1 MNDILPILSKPPLHD
16 DVVLIDGL
24 ARSGKKL
31 TCRLTCWLED
41 MDFFQY
47 IFWVERFSYLHLL
60 GAIRTDVA
68 VSNIQA
74 AIDEAIYSRSI
85 GRMMNTR
92 LSDASS
98 VLSSPEPELYQQRAR
113 EPDGSVAMEK
123 VRTARRMMPF
133 QTHYLMANPGPSMQ
147 AVRTLKMLHVSR
159 HPIAIAEDWLRRG
172 WGDRYGV
179 DPIAFEVLVEKNGQ
193 TVPWF
198 AAFSDDDYAA
208 MKPSERCIANVID
221 LQAMNDSGFET
232 LNGAEKARVYRFCF
246 EDLLSSTDDMVTDIA
261 SFLGRKPRYDLGL
274 VLEEQ
279 KLPNRGAAGPYD
291 HELAKLMLTASEPFV
306 ARLAKAS
313 RAYEARW
320 GLEPTMF
327 PEYRNR

>member
-133 QTHYLMANPGPSMQ
+133 QTHYLMANPGPSML
-147 AVRTLKMLHVSR
+147 AGGH
-159 HPIAIAEDWLRRG
+159 
-172 WGDRYGV
+172 
-179 DPIAFEVLVEKNGQ
+179 
-193 TVPWF
+193 
-198 AAFSDDDYAA
+198 
-208 MKPSERCIANVID
+208 
-221 LQAMNDSGFET
+221 GFFP
-232 LNGAEKARVYRFCF
+232 VY
-246 EDLLSSTDDMVTDIA
+246 LL
-261 SFLGRKPRYDLGL
+261 G
-274 VLEEQ
+274 
-279 KLPNRGAAGPYD
+279 
-291 HELAKLMLTASEPFV
+291 
-306 ARLAKAS
+306 
-313 RAYEARW
+313 
-320 GLEPTMF
+320 
-327 PEYRNR
+327 